1 MYEKTENVEKT
12 AKKIVA
18 NINGMTKSDHYKSSD
33 YMDDMTKGGDYKP
46 KKGVDYLND
55 TKTVA
60 KIKMPDVD
68 SNIGIKLG
76 AYIDKQ
82 SKKIKT
88 TSKKIKIDN

>member
-18 NINGMTKSDHYKSSD
+18 NINGMTKSDHYKSSE
-33 YMDDMTKGGDYKP
+33 YMDDITKGGDYKP

-68 SNIGIKLG
+68 SNIGVKLEN
-76 AYIDKQ
+76 YINKQ
-82 SKKIKT
+82 SKKIKS
-88 TSKKIKIDN
+88 TSKKVKVES